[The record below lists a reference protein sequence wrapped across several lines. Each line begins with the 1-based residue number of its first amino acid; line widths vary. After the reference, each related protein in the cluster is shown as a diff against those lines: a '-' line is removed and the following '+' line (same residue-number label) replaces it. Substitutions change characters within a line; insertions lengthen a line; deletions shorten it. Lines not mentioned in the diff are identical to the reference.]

1 LGEACPPPSY
11 SKEKEME
18 KMVTSNTVGGPHQ
31 SPSVNDES
39 RRMAYDKNKKKSK
52 PKTKKK

>member
-1 LGEACPPPSY
+1 
-11 SKEKEME
+11 ME

-39 RRMAYDKNKKKSK
+39 RRMVYDKNKKKSK